1 MTSTP
6 ENPYYGP
13 LPPPPIMELTFEQ
26 EFRYK
31 QLELALNNPD
41 VRAEDI
47 KTLFLAVTKQNYCLT
62 NTIKNLLKEW
72 PSHPPTIAGGM
83 LKYGISLETND

>member
-1 MTSTP
+1 
-6 ENPYYGP
+6 
-13 LPPPPIMELTFEQ
+13 MELTFEQ
-26 EFRYK
+26 DFRYK

-72 PSHPPTIAGGM
+72 PSHPATTGGGM
-83 LKYGISLETND
+83 LKYGISFEIKD